1 MNENLEIKKDNTNK
15 GLLFSIVGVLTLV
28 VAIAGATYA
37 FFSATANNAGTI
49 EGTAATADLAL
60 DVVQEA
66 GGTGKLIPQL
76 GTAIN
81 SAAAANCTDTNTN
94 TVCQI
99 YSLKVTN
106 SSTAT
111 VSLSGTILFSGIT
124 NMANLKFS
132 TSATETSGYS
142 TTGTA
147 AATTATTM
155 PNSTFSLAPNG
166 TKTIYLIVWIEETG
180 SAQSDSGTFNATV
193 TFNSS
198 DGKGIT
204 STITS

>member
-15 GLLFSIVGVLTLV
+15 GLLFSIVGVLTLI

-37 FFSATANNAGTI
+37 FFTASANNTGTI
-49 EGTAATADLAL
+49 EGTAATAELAL

-66 GGTGKLIPQL
+66 GATGKLVPQL

-81 SAAAANCTDTNTN
+81 SAATANCTDTITN

-106 SSTAT
+106 NSTAT
-111 VSLSGTILFSGIT
+111 VSLNGSIAFAGIE
-124 NMANLKFS
+124 NMTNLKFA
-132 TSATETSGYS
+132 TSLSKTSGYS

-147 AATTATTM
+147 AATSATVM
-155 PNSTFSLAPNG
+155 PNSSFSLAPAAS
-166 TKTIYLIVWIEETG
+166 KTIYIIVWIEETG
-180 SAQSDSGTFNATV
+180 SAQTDSGTFTATV
-193 TFNSS
+193 TFNSA

-204 STITS
+204 STIKS

>member
-1 MNENLEIKKDNTNK
+1 MNEKLEIKKDNTNK

-49 EGTAATADLAL
+49 EGTAATAELAL
-60 DVVQEA
+60 DVLQEA

-81 SAAAANCTDTNTN
+81 SAAATNCVDGNTN
-94 TVCQI
+94 TICQI

-106 SSTAT
+106 NSTAT
-111 VSLSGTILFSGIT
+111 VSLNGSIAFAGIE
-124 NMANLKFS
+124 NMSNLKFT
-132 TSATETSGYS
+132 TSEAKASGYS
-142 TTGTA
+142 TTGTV
-147 AATTATTM
+147 AATSATIM
-155 PNSTFSLAPNG
+155 PNSSFSLAP
-166 TKTIYLIVWIEETG
+166 TDSKTIYLIVWIEETG
-180 SAQSDSGTFNATV
+180 SAQNDSGTFNATV